1 MKRVW
6 VALALSVALSGCGK
20 INGGNDAI
28 CTTPAIYPVGIDKP
42 PVERSKWCVHRW
54 AYKLA
59 QSNEPVGVVA
69 DAAIGACLDALE
81 AAQIE
86 KRGDQAKTVETLRRE
101 YGDAWAAATLG
112 KDGSL
117 FTGEQITLEAK
128 VHEDLRA
135 EALFR
140 VVQARAGKC
149 NPDV

>member
-6 VALALSVALSGCGK
+6 VALAFAVALSGCGK
-20 INGGNDAI
+20 IGGGNDAI
-28 CTTPAIYPVGIDKP
+28 CTTPAIYPVGANML

-69 DAAIGACLDALE
+69 DAAVGACLDALQASQVELGSRQSENTQRLEGQYGFKVASE
-81 AAQIE
+81 ASNQ
-86 KRGDQAKTVETLRRE
+86 GV
-101 YGDAWAAATLG
+101 
-112 KDGSL
+112 SL
-117 FTGEQITLEAK
+117 FTGRNIGIAAK
-128 VHEDLRA
+128 TYERLRA
-135 EALFR
+135 EAVFR

>member
-28 CTTPAIYPVGIDKP
+28 CTTPAIYSVGIDKP

-59 QSNEPVGVVA
+59 PSSEPVGVVA
-69 DAAIGACLDALE
+69 DAAIGACLDALQ
-81 AAQIE
+81 AAQVELGAYQADTRKNLEGRLEPEVAARAADEGVSLFSGRSI
-86 KRGDQAKTVETLRRE
+86 GVAAKT
-101 YGDAWAAATLG
+101 Y
-112 KDGSL
+112 
-117 FTGEQITLEAK
+117 
-128 VHEDLRA
+128 EDLRA
-135 EALFR
+135 EAVFR